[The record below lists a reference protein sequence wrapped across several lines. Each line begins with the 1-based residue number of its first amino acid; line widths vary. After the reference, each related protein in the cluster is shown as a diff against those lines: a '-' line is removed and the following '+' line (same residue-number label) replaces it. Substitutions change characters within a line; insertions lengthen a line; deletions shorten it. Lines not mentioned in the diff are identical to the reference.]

1 MGRTLNQVQLPNT
14 SPEFWTL
21 THQEAYD
28 PLKNQW
34 SNVQPFVH
42 IIKLDRIQSR
52 IHKAVFRVDK
62 DVLGG
67 TPKNALNLIKRWLPS
82 AKILMIGYKAFPV
95 LPKTIT
101 RVLGCMIPR
110 ARILTHAIFM
120 KCESEEIDF
129 LQKLIMRQAVSQSHT
144 VSLHCFPP
152 RSRNVRCALCHL
164 RPVCSLCL

>member
-67 TPKNALNLIKRWLPS
+67 TPEERTKFDQKMVTIRKDLDDWIQSFPRTPKNDNKSTWMYDPES
-82 AKILMIGYKAFPV
+82 AYLD
-95 LPKTIT
+95 
-101 RVLGCMIPR
+101 
-110 ARILTHAIFM
+110 AR
-120 KCESEEIDF
+120 DF
-129 LQKLIMRQAVSQSHT
+129 YGV
-144 VSLHCFPP
+144 
-152 RSRNVRCALCHL
+152 
-164 RPVCSLCL
+164 